1 MKLNLQSLNRRAEWE
16 ALGVRLPEYDVAA
29 MAERTRRAPIWA
41 HFGAGNLFRG
51 YVAMLQ
57 QSLLNHGLADRGVIA
72 VDTSADGELTRR
84 VYLPHDNLTLRIA
97 LRGDGSTDAE
107 IAAAVA
113 EAVRADFSDADCLC
127 RLREIFRSP
136 SLQMVSFTIT
146 EKGYAL
152 RAADGKL
159 LPDVEA
165 DLKNEPDRAANVMA
179 KAAALLLERFRAGA
193 LPVAMVSM
201 DNCSRNGEKLRD
213 AVRFI
218 ARGWIE
224 NGFAPAEFADYLA
237 DETRVS
243 FPWTMIDK
251 IVPRPDAEIARRLAE
266 RGIEGMEI
274 LPRARGAAVAPFVN
288 AETAEY
294 LVVEDSFPAGRPPL
308 ERAGVRMT
316 DRATVSL
323 CERMKVTACLNPLHT
338 ALAVLGCALG
348 DRRISDEMGDPALR
362 ALAERIGAEGLRTVV
377 HPGILDPEAFL
388 RELLTERLPNPSIPD
403 TPQRIACDTSQ
414 KVPIRYGETLKAY
427 VAAGIPPETLTGIPL
442 AIAGWMRYLL
452 GVDDALSPFEP
463 SPDPRLAELQRA
475 LSGVEVGK
483 PETYRGQLRP
493 LLADETLF
501 GLNLSNTAL
510 AEKIEHYFISMLAG
524 RGAIRQTL
532 ERALK
537 EE

>member
-1 MKLNLQSLNRRAEWE
+1 
-16 ALGVRLPEYDVAA
+16 
-29 MAERTRRAPIWA
+29 
-41 HFGAGNLFRG
+41 
-51 YVAMLQ
+51 
-57 QSLLNHGLADRGVIA
+57 
-72 VDTSADGELTRR
+72 
-84 VYLPHDNLTLRIA
+84 
-97 LRGDGSTDAE
+97 
-107 IAAAVA
+107 
-113 EAVRADFSDADCLC
+113 
-127 RLREIFRSP
+127 
-136 SLQMVSFTIT
+136 
-146 EKGYAL
+146 
-152 RAADGKL
+152 
-159 LPDVEA
+159 
-165 DLKNEPDRAANVMA
+165 
-179 KAAALLLERFRAGA
+179 
-193 LPVAMVSM
+193 MVSM

-348 DRRISDEMGDPALR
+348 DRRMSDELGDPALR

-377 HPGILDPEAFL
+377 HPGILEPEAFL

-414 KVPIRYGETLKAY
+414 KAPIRYGETLKAY

-463 SPDPRLAELQRA
+463 SPDPRLAELQQA
-475 LSGVEVGK
+475 LSGVEVGN

-501 GLNLSNTAL
+501 GLNLSSTAL
-510 AEKIEHYFISMLAG
+510 AEKIEHYFVSMLAG

-532 ERALK
+532 ERTLK